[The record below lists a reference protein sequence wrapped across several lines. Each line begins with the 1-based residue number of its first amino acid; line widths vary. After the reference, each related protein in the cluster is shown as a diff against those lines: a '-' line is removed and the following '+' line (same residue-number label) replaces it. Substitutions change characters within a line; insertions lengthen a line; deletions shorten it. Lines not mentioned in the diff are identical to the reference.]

1 MLIHLEE
8 GMSAEKRS
16 RETRREQIAEAALE
30 VIARDGTRSLSVGA
44 VARRIGI
51 VPSAIYRHFHGKE
64 EILSAAIERMGERL
78 LENAARAAA
87 GKGDTIQRLGK
98 LLQDHVR
105 AIREGY
111 AGPRI
116 VFAEGIDGG
125 GVSHRTEV
133 YLVIRRYMDR
143 VAEIL
148 RQGQRAG
155 DLRGDL
161 DPEATAVHFLGLI
174 QPAATLWYLSGGK
187 FDVGLHAERSFAQ
200 FAESIAAR

>member
-1 MLIHLEE
+1 MA
-8 GMSAEKRS
+8 AEKQS

-30 VIARDGTRSLSVGA
+30 VIARYGTRSLSIGA

-87 GKGDTIQRLGK
+87 GKGDTIQRLRK

-116 VFAEGIDGG
+116 VFAEGIDAG
-125 GVSHRTEV
+125 GVSHRMEV
-133 YLVIRRYMDR
+133 YHVIRRYMDR

-161 DPEATAVHFLGLI
+161 DPETTAVHFLGLI

-187 FDVGLHAERSFAQ
+187 FDVSLYAERSFAQ

>member
-1 MLIHLEE
+1 MA
-8 GMSAEKRS
+8 AEKRS
-16 RETRREQIAEAALE
+16 REARREQIAEAALE
-30 VIARDGTRSLSVGA
+30 VIARHGTRSLSVGA

-64 EILSAAIERMGERL
+64 EILSAAIGRMGERL
-78 LENAARAAA
+78 LENAGRAAA
-87 GKGDTIQRLGK
+87 GEGGTIPRLRK
-98 LLQDHVR
+98 LLRDHVR

-125 GVSHRTEV
+125 GVSHRMEV
-133 YLVIRRYMDR
+133 YHVIRRYLDR
-143 VAEIL
+143 VAGIL

-174 QPAATLWYLSGGK
+174 QPAATLWYLSAGK
-187 FDVGLHAERSFAQ
+187 FDVLLNAERSFEQ
-200 FAESIAAR
+200 FADAIRKKRKRQRVP

>member
-1 MLIHLEE
+1 MA
-8 GMSAEKRS
+8 AEKRS
-16 RETRREQIAEAALE
+16 KEARREQIAEAALE
-30 VIARDGTRSLSVGA
+30 VIARHGTRSLSVGA

-51 VPSAIYRHFHGKE
+51 VPSAIYRHFRGKE
-64 EILSAAIERMGERL
+64 EILSAAIGRMGERL
-78 LENAARAAA
+78 LENAGRAAA
-87 GKGDTIQRLGK
+87 GEGGTIPRLRN
-98 LLQDHVR
+98 LLRDHVR

-125 GVSHRTEV
+125 GVSHRMEV
-133 YLVIRRYMDR
+133 YHVIRRYLDR
-143 VAEIL
+143 VAGIL

-174 QPAATLWYLSGGK
+174 QPAATLWYLSAGK
-187 FDVGLHAERSFAQ
+187 FDVLMNAERSFEQ
-200 FAESIAAR
+200 FADAIRKKGKRRRVP

>member
-1 MLIHLEE
+1 MAAEE
-8 GMSAEKRS
+8 RS
-16 RETRREQIAEAALE
+16 REARREQIAEAALE
-30 VIARDGTRSLSVGA
+30 VIASHGTPSLSVGP

-78 LENAARAAA
+78 LENAARAAG
-87 GKGDTIQRLGK
+87 GKGGTIPRLRK

-125 GVSHRTEV
+125 GVSH
-133 YLVIRRYMDR
+133 LIRRYLDR

-155 DLRGDL
+155 DLRRDL

-174 QPAATLWYLSGGK
+174 QPAATLWYLSAGK
-187 FDVGLHAERSFAQ
+187 FDVLLNAERSFVQ
-200 FAESIAAR
+200 FADSIRKR

>member
-1 MLIHLEE
+1 MV
-8 GMSAEKRS
+8 AEKRS
-16 RETRREQIAEAALE
+16 REARREQIAEAALE
-30 VIARDGTRSLSVGA
+30 VIARHGTRSLSVGA

-87 GKGDTIQRLGK
+87 GKGGTIWRLRE

-125 GVSHRTEV
+125 GVSHRMEV
-133 YLVIRRYMDR
+133 YHVIRRYLDR
-143 VAEIL
+143 VAGIL
-148 RQGQRAG
+148 RQGQQAG

-174 QPAATLWYLSGGK
+174 QPAATLWYLSAGK
-187 FDVGLHAERSFAQ
+187 FDVTLYAKRSFEQ
-200 FAESIAAR
+200 FADSIVER

>member
-1 MLIHLEE
+1 MA
-8 GMSAEKRS
+8 AEKRS
-16 RETRREQIAEAALE
+16 REARREQIAEAALE

-64 EILSAAIERMGERL
+64 EILSSAIERMGERL

-87 GKGDTIQRLGK
+87 GKGDPIQRLRK

-125 GVSHRTEV
+125 GVSHRMEV
-133 YLVIRRYMDR
+133 YHVIRRYMDR

-148 RQGQRAG
+148 RQGQRTG

-161 DPEATAVHFLGLI
+161 DPEATALHFLGLI
-174 QPAATLWYLSGGK
+174 QPAATLWYLSAGK
-187 FDVGLHAERSFAQ
+187 FDVSLYAERAFAQ
-200 FAESIAAR
+200 FAQSIAAR

>member
-1 MLIHLEE
+1 MA
-8 GMSAEKRS
+8 AEKRS
-16 RETRREQIAEAALE
+16 REARREQIAEAALE
-30 VIARDGTRSLSVGA
+30 VIARQGTRSLSVRA

-64 EILSAAIERMGERL
+64 EILSAAIEQMGERL
-78 LENAARAAA
+78 LQNAARAAA
-87 GKGDTIQRLGK
+87 GKDDTIRRLRM

-105 AIREGY
+105 AICEGY

-116 VFAEGIDGG
+116 IFAEGIDGG
-125 GVSHRTEV
+125 GVSHRMEV
-133 YLVIRRYMDR
+133 YHVIRRYLDR

-148 RQGQRAG
+148 RQGQQAG

-161 DPEATAVHFLGLI
+161 DPETTSVHFLGLI
-174 QPAATLWYLSGGK
+174 QPAATLWYLSAGK
-187 FDVGLHAERSFAQ
+187 FDITLHAERSFAQ

>member
-1 MLIHLEE
+1 MA
-8 GMSAEKRS
+8 AEKRS
-16 RETRREQIAEAALE
+16 REARREQIAEAALE
-30 VIARDGTRSLSVGA
+30 VIARHGTRSLSVGA

-51 VPSAIYRHFHGKE
+51 VPSAIYRHFRGKE
-64 EILSAAIERMGERL
+64 EILSAAIGRMGERL
-78 LENAARAAA
+78 LENAGRAAA
-87 GKGDTIQRLGK
+87 GEGDTIPRLRN
-98 LLQDHVR
+98 LLRDHVR

-125 GVSHRTEV
+125 GVSHRMEV
-133 YLVIRRYMDR
+133 YHVIRRYLDR
-143 VAEIL
+143 VAGIL

-174 QPAATLWYLSGGK
+174 QPAATLWYLSAGK
-187 FDVGLHAERSFAQ
+187 FDVLMNAERSFEQ
-200 FAESIAAR
+200 FADAIRKKGKRQRVP

>member
-1 MLIHLEE
+1 MA
-8 GMSAEKRS
+8 AEKRS
-16 RETRREQIAEAALE
+16 REARREQIAEAALE
-30 VIARDGTRSLSVGA
+30 VIARHGTRSLSVGA

-51 VPSAIYRHFHGKE
+51 VPSAIYRHFRGKE
-64 EILSAAIERMGERL
+64 EILSAAIGRMGERL
-78 LENAARAAA
+78 LENAGRAA
-87 GKGDTIQRLGK
+87 GGEGDTIPRLRN
-98 LLQDHVR
+98 LLRDHVR

-125 GVSHRTEV
+125 GVSHRMEV
-133 YLVIRRYMDR
+133 YHVIRRYLDR
-143 VAEIL
+143 VAGIL

-174 QPAATLWYLSGGK
+174 QPAATLWYLSAGK
-187 FDVGLHAERSFAQ
+187 FDVLMNAERSFEQ
-200 FAESIAAR
+200 FADAIRKKGKRQRVS

>member
-1 MLIHLEE
+1 MA
-8 GMSAEKRS
+8 AEKQS
-16 RETRREQIAEAALE
+16 REVRREQIAEAALE
-30 VIARDGTRSLSVGA
+30 VIARHGTRSLSVGA

-51 VPSAIYRHFHGKE
+51 VPSAIYRHFHGKD
-64 EILSAAIERMGERL
+64 EILSPAIERMGERL

-87 GKGDTIQRLGK
+87 GKSGTIQRLRK
-98 LLQDHVR
+98 LLQDHVL
-105 AIREGY
+105 AIKEGY

-125 GVSHRTEV
+125 GISHRMEV
-133 YLVIRRYMDR
+133 YHVIRRYLDR

-148 RQGQRAG
+148 RQGQKAG

-174 QPAATLWYLSGGK
+174 QPAATLWYLSAGR
-187 FDVGLHAERSFAQ
+187 FDVALHAERSFAQ

>member
-1 MLIHLEE
+1 MA
-8 GMSAEKRS
+8 AEKRS
-16 RETRREQIAEAALE
+16 REARREQIAEAALE
-30 VIARDGTRSLSVGA
+30 VIARHGTRSLSVGA

-51 VPSAIYRHFHGKE
+51 VPSAIYRHFRGKE
-64 EILSAAIERMGERL
+64 EILSAAIGRMGERL
-78 LENAARAAA
+78 LENAGRAAA
-87 GKGDTIQRLGK
+87 GEGDTIPRLRN
-98 LLQDHVR
+98 LLRDHVR

-125 GVSHRTEV
+125 GVSHRMEV
-133 YLVIRRYMDR
+133 YHVIRRYLDR
-143 VAEIL
+143 VAGIL

-174 QPAATLWYLSGGK
+174 QPAATLWYLSAGK
-187 FDVGLHAERSFAQ
+187 FDVLMNAERSFEQ
-200 FAESIAAR
+200 FADAIRKKGKRQRVS

>member
-1 MLIHLEE
+1 MA
-8 GMSAEKRS
+8 AEKRS
-16 RETRREQIAEAALE
+16 REARREQIAEAALE
-30 VIARDGTRSLSVGA
+30 VIARHGTRSLSVGA

-64 EILSAAIERMGERL
+64 EILSAAIGRMGERL
-78 LENAARAAA
+78 LENAGRAAA
-87 GKGDTIQRLGK
+87 VEGGTIPRLRK
-98 LLQDHVR
+98 LLRDHVR

-125 GVSHRTEV
+125 GVSHRMEV
-133 YLVIRRYMDR
+133 YHVIRRYLDR
-143 VAEIL
+143 VAGIL

-155 DLRGDL
+155 DLRRDL

-174 QPAATLWYLSGGK
+174 QPAATLWYLSAGK
-187 FDVGLHAERSFAQ
+187 FDVLLNAERSFEQ
-200 FAESIAAR
+200 FADSIRKRGKRQRVP

>member
-1 MLIHLEE
+1 MA
-8 GMSAEKRS
+8 AEKRS
-16 RETRREQIAEAALE
+16 KEARREQIAEAALE
-30 VIARDGTRSLSVGA
+30 VIARHGTRGLSIGE
-44 VARRIGI
+44 VAKRTGI

-87 GKGDTIQRLGK
+87 GKGGTIQRLRK

-116 VFAEGIDGG
+116 VFAEGLDSG
-125 GVSHRTEV
+125 GVSHRMEV
-133 YLVIRRYMDR
+133 YHVIRRYMDR

-174 QPAATLWYLSGGK
+174 QPAATLWYLSVGR
-187 FDVGLHAERSFAQ
+187 FDVTLHAERSFAQ

>member
-1 MLIHLEE
+1 M
-8 GMSAEKRS
+8 
-16 RETRREQIAEAALE
+16 
-30 VIARDGTRSLSVGA
+30 
-44 VARRIGI
+44 
-51 VPSAIYRHFHGKE
+51 
-64 EILSAAIERMGERL
+64 
-78 LENAARAAA
+78 
-87 GKGDTIQRLGK
+87 
-98 LLQDHVR
+98 
-105 AIREGY
+105 
-111 AGPRI
+111 
-116 VFAEGIDGG
+116 
-125 GVSHRTEV
+125 EV

-148 RQGQRAG
+148 RQGQQAG

>member
-1 MLIHLEE
+1 MA
-8 GMSAEKRS
+8 AEKRS
-16 RETRREQIAEAALE
+16 REARREQIAEAALE
-30 VIARDGTRSLSVGA
+30 VIARHGTRSLSVGA

-78 LENAARAAA
+78 LENAAHAAA
-87 GKGDTIQRLGK
+87 GKGGTIQRLRM

-125 GVSHRTEV
+125 GVSHRMEV
-133 YLVIRRYMDR
+133 YHVIRRYLDR

-148 RQGQRAG
+148 RQGQRTG

-161 DPEATAVHFLGLI
+161 DPEATSVHFLGLI
-174 QPAATLWYLSGGK
+174 QPAATLWYLSAGT
-187 FDVGLHAERSFAQ
+187 FDVTLYAECSFAQ
-200 FAESIAAR
+200 FAEAIAAR

>member
-1 MLIHLEE
+1 MA
-8 GMSAEKRS
+8 AEKRS
-16 RETRREQIAEAALE
+16 REARREQIAEAALE
-30 VIARDGTRSLSVGA
+30 VIARQGTRSLSVRA

-64 EILSAAIERMGERL
+64 EILSAAIEQMGERL
-78 LENAARAAA
+78 FGSAACAAA
-87 GKGDTIQRLGK
+87 GKGGTIQRLRK

-105 AIREGY
+105 AILEGY

-125 GVSHRTEV
+125 GVSHRMEV
-133 YLVIRRYMDR
+133 YHVIRRYLDR

-148 RQGQRAG
+148 RQGQQAG

-161 DPEATAVHFLGLI
+161 DPETTSVHFLGLI
-174 QPAATLWYLSGGK
+174 QPAATLWYLSAGK
-187 FDVGLHAERSFAQ
+187 FDVTLYAERSFAQ

>member
-1 MLIHLEE
+1 MA
-8 GMSAEKRS
+8 AEKRS
-16 RETRREQIAEAALE
+16 REARREQIAEAALE
-30 VIARDGTRSLSVGA
+30 VIARHGTRSLSVGA

-51 VPSAIYRHFHGKE
+51 VPSAIYRHFRGKE
-64 EILSAAIERMGERL
+64 EILSAAIGRMGERL
-78 LENAARAAA
+78 LENAGRAAA
-87 GKGDTIQRLGK
+87 GEGGTIPRLRK
-98 LLQDHVR
+98 LLRDHVR

-125 GVSHRTEV
+125 GVSHRMEV
-133 YLVIRRYMDR
+133 YHVIRRYLER
-143 VAEIL
+143 VAGIL

-174 QPAATLWYLSGGK
+174 QPAATLWYLSAGK
-187 FDVGLHAERSFAQ
+187 FDVLLNAERSFEQ
-200 FAESIAAR
+200 FADAIRKKGKRQRVP

>member
-1 MLIHLEE
+1 MA
-8 GMSAEKRS
+8 AEKRS
-16 RETRREQIAEAALE
+16 REARREQIAEAALE
-30 VIARDGTRSLSVGA
+30 VIARHGTRSLSVRA

-64 EILSAAIERMGERL
+64 EILSAAIEQMGERL

-87 GKGDTIQRLGK
+87 GKGGTIQRLRM

-125 GVSHRTEV
+125 GVSHRMEV
-133 YLVIRRYMDR
+133 YHVIRRYLDR

-148 RQGQRAG
+148 RQGQQAG
-155 DLRGDL
+155 DLRRDL
-161 DPEATAVHFLGLI
+161 DPEATSVHFLGLI
-174 QPAATLWYLSGGK
+174 QPAATLWYLSAGR
-187 FDVGLHAERSFAQ
+187 FDVTLYAESSFAQ
-200 FAESIAAR
+200 FAESIAVR

>member
-1 MLIHLEE
+1 MA
-8 GMSAEKRS
+8 AEKRS
-16 RETRREQIAEAALE
+16 REARRVQIAEAALE
-30 VIARDGTRSLSVGA
+30 VIARHGIRGLSIGD
-44 VARRIGI
+44 VARRTGI

-87 GKGDTIQRLGK
+87 GKGGTIQRLRM

-125 GVSHRTEV
+125 GVSHRMEI
-133 YLVIRRYMDR
+133 YHVIRRYLDR

-161 DPEATAVHFLGLI
+161 DPEATSVHFLGLI
-174 QPAATLWYLSGGK
+174 QPAATLWYLSAGK
-187 FDVGLHAERSFAQ
+187 FDVTLYAECSFAQ
-200 FAESIAAR
+200 FAEAITAR

>member
-1 MLIHLEE
+1 MA
-8 GMSAEKRS
+8 AEKRS
-16 RETRREQIAEAALE
+16 REKRREQIAEAALE
-30 VIARDGTRSLSVGA
+30 VIARHGTRGLSIGE
-44 VARRIGI
+44 VAKRIGI

-87 GKGDTIQRLGK
+87 GKGGTIQRLRK

-105 AIREGY
+105 SIREGY
-111 AGPRI
+111 AGPGI
-116 VFAEGIDGG
+116 VFAEGLDSG
-125 GVSHRTEV
+125 GVSHRMEV
-133 YLVIRRYMDR
+133 YHVIRRYLDR

-161 DPEATAVHFLGLI
+161 DPETTAVHFLGLI

-187 FDVGLHAERSFAQ
+187 FDVTLHAERSFAQ

>member
-1 MLIHLEE
+1 MA
-8 GMSAEKRS
+8 AEKRS
-16 RETRREQIAEAALE
+16 REARREQIAEAALE
-30 VIARDGTRSLSVGA
+30 VIARHGTRSLSVGA

-51 VPSAIYRHFHGKE
+51 VPSAIYRHYHGKE
-64 EILSAAIERMGERL
+64 EILSAAIGRMGERL
-78 LENAARAAA
+78 LENAGRAAA
-87 GKGDTIQRLGK
+87 GEGGTIPRLRE
-98 LLQDHVR
+98 LLRDHVR

-125 GVSHRTEV
+125 GVSHRMEV
-133 YLVIRRYMDR
+133 YHVIRRYLDR
-143 VAEIL
+143 VAGIL

-174 QPAATLWYLSGGK
+174 QPAATLWYLSAGK
-187 FDVGLHAERSFAQ
+187 FDVLLNAERSFEQ
-200 FAESIAAR
+200 FADAIRKKGKRQRVP

>member
-1 MLIHLEE
+1 MA
-8 GMSAEKRS
+8 AEKRS
-16 RETRREQIAEAALE
+16 REARREQIAEAALE
-30 VIARDGTRSLSVGA
+30 VIARHGTRSLSVGA

-51 VPSAIYRHFHGKE
+51 VPSAIYRHYHGKE
-64 EILSAAIERMGERL
+64 EILSAAIGRMGERL
-78 LENAARAAA
+78 LENAGRAAA
-87 GKGDTIQRLGK
+87 GEGGTIPRLRK
-98 LLQDHVR
+98 LLRDHVR

-125 GVSHRTEV
+125 GVSHRMEV
-133 YLVIRRYMDR
+133 YHVIRRYLDR
-143 VAEIL
+143 VAGIL

-174 QPAATLWYLSGGK
+174 QPAATLWYLSAGK
-187 FDVGLHAERSFAQ
+187 FDVLLNAERSFEQ
-200 FAESIAAR
+200 FADSIRKKGKRQRVP

>member
-1 MLIHLEE
+1 MA
-8 GMSAEKRS
+8 AEKRS

-30 VIARDGTRSLSVGA
+30 VIARHGTRSLSVGA

-51 VPSAIYRHFHGKE
+51 VPSAIYRHFRGKE
-64 EILSAAIERMGERL
+64 EILSAAIGRMGERL
-78 LENAARAAA
+78 LENAGRAAA
-87 GKGDTIQRLGK
+87 GEGGTIPRLRK
-98 LLQDHVR
+98 LLRDHVR

-125 GVSHRTEV
+125 GVSHRMEV
-133 YLVIRRYMDR
+133 YHVIRRYLDR
-143 VAEIL
+143 VAGIL
-148 RQGQRAG
+148 RQGQRDG

-174 QPAATLWYLSGGK
+174 QPAATLWYLSAGK
-187 FDVGLHAERSFAQ
+187 FDVLLNAERSFEQ
-200 FAESIAAR
+200 FADAIRKKGKRQRVP

>member
-1 MLIHLEE
+1 MLIHLEK
-8 GMSAEKRS
+8 GMVAEKRS

-64 EILSAAIERMGERL
+64 EILSAAIERRGERL
-78 LENAARAAA
+78 LENAARAATE
-87 GKGDTIQRLGK
+87 KGDTIQRLRK

-125 GVSHRTEV
+125 GVSHRMEI
-133 YLVIRRYMDR
+133 YHVIRRYMDR

-148 RQGQRAG
+148 RQG
-155 DLRGDL
+155 
-161 DPEATAVHFLGLI
+161 
-174 QPAATLWYLSGGK
+174 
-187 FDVGLHAERSFAQ
+187 
-200 FAESIAAR
+200 

>member
-1 MLIHLEE
+1 MA
-8 GMSAEKRS
+8 AEKRS
-16 RETRREQIAEAALE
+16 REARREQIAEAALE
-30 VIARDGTRSLSVGA
+30 VIARHGTRSLSVGA

-51 VPSAIYRHFHGKE
+51 VPSAIYRHFRGKE
-64 EILSAAIERMGERL
+64 EILSAAIGRMGERL
-78 LENAARAAA
+78 LENAGRAAA
-87 GKGDTIQRLGK
+87 GEGDTIPRLRN
-98 LLQDHVR
+98 LLRDHVR

-125 GVSHRTEV
+125 GVSHRMEV
-133 YLVIRRYMDR
+133 YHVIRRYLER
-143 VAEIL
+143 VAGIL

-174 QPAATLWYLSGGK
+174 QPAATLWYLSAGK
-187 FDVGLHAERSFAQ
+187 FDVLMNAERSFEQ
-200 FAESIAAR
+200 FADAIRNKGKRQQVP

>member
-1 MLIHLEE
+1 MA
-8 GMSAEKRS
+8 AEKRS
-16 RETRREQIAEAALE
+16 REARRKQIAEAALE
-30 VIARDGTRSLSVGA
+30 VIARHGTRSLSVGA

-87 GKGDTIQRLGK
+87 GKGGAIQRLRM

-125 GVSHRTEV
+125 GVSHRMEV
-133 YLVIRRYMDR
+133 YHVIRRYLDR
-143 VAEIL
+143 VSEII
-148 RQGQRAG
+148 RHGQQAG

-161 DPEATAVHFLGLI
+161 DPEATSVHFLGLI
-174 QPAATLWYLSGGK
+174 QPAATLWYLSAGK
-187 FDVGLHAERSFAQ
+187 FDVTRYAERSFEQ
-200 FAESIAAR
+200 FADSIVPR

>member
-1 MLIHLEE
+1 LEK
-8 GMSAEKRS
+8 GMAAEKRS
-16 RETRREQIAEAALE
+16 REARREQIAEAALE
-30 VIARDGTRSLSVGA
+30 VIARHGTRSLSVRA

-64 EILSAAIERMGERL
+64 EILSAAIEQMGERL

-87 GKGDTIQRLGK
+87 GKGGTIQRLRR

-125 GVSHRTEV
+125 GVSHRMEV
-133 YLVIRRYMDR
+133 YHVIRRYLDR

-148 RQGQRAG
+148 RQGQQAG

-161 DPEATAVHFLGLI
+161 DPEATSVHFLGLI
-174 QPAATLWYLSGGK
+174 QPAATLWYLSAGR
-187 FDVGLHAERSFAQ
+187 FDVTLYAECSFDQ
-200 FAESIAAR
+200 FAESIAVR

>member
-1 MLIHLEE
+1 MA
-8 GMSAEKRS
+8 AEKRS
-16 RETRREQIAEAALE
+16 REARREQIAEAALE
-30 VIARDGTRSLSVGA
+30 VIARHGTRSLSVGA

-51 VPSAIYRHFHGKE
+51 VPSAIYRHFRGKE
-64 EILSAAIERMGERL
+64 EILSAAIGRMGERL
-78 LENAARAAA
+78 LENAGRAA
-87 GKGDTIQRLGK
+87 GGEGDTIPRLRN
-98 LLQDHVR
+98 LLRDHVR

-125 GVSHRTEV
+125 GVSHRMEV
-133 YLVIRRYMDR
+133 YHVIRRYLDR
-143 VAEIL
+143 VAGIL

-174 QPAATLWYLSGGK
+174 QPAATLWYLSAGK
-187 FDVGLHAERSFAQ
+187 FDVLMNAERSFEQ
-200 FAESIAAR
+200 FADAIRKKGKRQRVP

>member
-1 MLIHLEE
+1 MA
-8 GMSAEKRS
+8 AEKRS
-16 RETRREQIAEAALE
+16 REARREQIAEAALE
-30 VIARDGTRSLSVGA
+30 VIARHGTRSLSVGA

-87 GKGDTIQRLGK
+87 GKGGAIQRLRM

-125 GVSHRTEV
+125 GVSHRMEV
-133 YLVIRRYMDR
+133 YHAIRRYLDR
-143 VAEIL
+143 VAEII
-148 RQGQRAG
+148 RHGQQAG

-161 DPEATAVHFLGLI
+161 DVEATSVHFLGLI
-174 QPAATLWYLSGGK
+174 QPAATLWYLSAGK
-187 FDVGLHAERSFAQ
+187 FDVTRYAEGSFAQ
-200 FAESIAAR
+200 FAEAITAR

>member
-1 MLIHLEE
+1 MA
-8 GMSAEKRS
+8 AEKRS
-16 RETRREQIAEAALE
+16 REARREQIAEAALE
-30 VIARDGTRSLSVGA
+30 VIARHGTRSLSVGA

-51 VPSAIYRHFHGKE
+51 VPSAIYRHFRGKE
-64 EILSAAIERMGERL
+64 EILSAAIGRMGERL
-78 LENAARAAA
+78 LENAGRAAA
-87 GKGDTIQRLGK
+87 GEGGTIPRLRN
-98 LLQDHVR
+98 LLRDHVR

-125 GVSHRTEV
+125 GVSHRMEV
-133 YLVIRRYMDR
+133 YHVIRRYLDR
-143 VAEIL
+143 VAGIL

-174 QPAATLWYLSGGK
+174 QPAATLWYLSAGK
-187 FDVGLHAERSFAQ
+187 FDVLMNAERSFEQ
-200 FAESIAAR
+200 FADAIRKKGKRRRVP